1 MDHDDRALGPET
13 GRPLTLLGPG
23 SRNENRGCIAAGRA
37 RTGDF
42 EIFSLALSQ
51 TELPR
56 LGRPMRARGKK
67 FFVGPEGDSR
77 CGGKP

>member
-1 MDHDDRALGPET
+1 MDHYDRAVGPET
-13 GRPLTLLGPG
+13 GRPLRPLDPR
-23 SRNENRGCIAAGRA
+23 SPDENREWIAAGRA

-56 LGRPMRARGKK
+56 LARPMRARGK
-67 FFVGPEGDSR
+67 
-77 CGGKP
+77 